1 MCGIAGIWN
10 FNGQPVSPESIQK
23 MVDVMRHRGPNDEGQ
38 YIADNIGLGHC
49 RLSIIDLSS
58 MGHQPM
64 SNEDGTVWIVYNGE
78 IYNYQSLNK
87 ILEAEGHRIRSHCD
101 TETIVHLYEEYG
113 SRCVEYLRGMF
124 SFAIWD
130 AREKR
135 LFAAVDRLRIKPFY
149 YTQVGDSF
157 IFSSELKAIL
167 VSGLYR
173 EDLSMEAIH
182 HYLSLQAVPVPLTIY
197 ENIFT
202 LPGGYCMEIRDGKVS
217 TSQYWD
223 VSFKVDS
230 GHPQEYY
237 EKQLR
242 QLLYESVEMRL
253 MSDVPLGA
261 FLSGGIDSSVIVG
274 LMREM
279 TEGPVKTF
287 SIGYDVGGRDY
298 DDTYYANLVS
308 KKFNTDHTVQVVT
321 ARDIL
326 KELKNFIG
334 HLDQPSTDA
343 INSYFVSKLAAQEVT
358 VVLCGQGGDELFAGY
373 STFELLLRFL
383 NRDRYWSKVPSFLRE
398 VFIDIFS
405 HIPQGMKSYR
415 KVNKIGKFLENY
427 NSFVKKYAA
436 VRMVLSEHEKRQVY
450 TKNFQDSLN
459 TVDTLEIYEMY
470 YNRIAH
476 HGAPINQISYMDL
489 KTHLGDVLMR
499 DVDVMSMAFSLET
512 RIPLIDHKLL
522 EFVASIPPDYK
533 LRNGGRKYIFI
544 EAMKYL
550 LPDEVIR
557 RPKQGFAFPLR
568 LWLRHDLKPL
578 VDFVL
583 SEACVVDRGFFNYA
597 EIKKLK
603 NNFFSGR
610 DLNYRKIWGFVILEL
625 WIRLLIER
633 DDDFFQRLH
642 AHVASGMKR
651 G

>member
-1 MCGIAGIWN
+1 MT
-10 FNGQPVSPESIQK
+10 
-23 MVDVMRHRGPNDEGQ
+23 DVMHHRGPNDEGQ
-38 YIADNIGLGHC
+38 YITDNIGLGHC

-58 MGHQPM
+58 RGHQPM
-64 SNEDGTVWIVYNGE
+64 SNEDGTVWIVDNGE

-87 ILEAEGHRIRSHCD
+87 TLEAKGHRIRSHCD

-130 AREKR
+130 APKKL

-149 YTQVGDSF
+149 YTQIGDSF
-157 IFSSELKAIL
+157 IFASELKGIL
-167 VSGLYR
+167 ASGLYQGR
-173 EDLSMEAIH
+173 INMEAIH
-182 HYLSLQAVPVPLTIY
+182 HFLSLQAVPVPWTIY

-202 LPGGYCMEIRDGKVS
+202 LPGGYCLEVRDGKVL

-223 VSFKVDS
+223 VSFKVDG

-237 EKQLR
+237 EDRLR

-326 KELKNFIG
+326 KELRNFIG

-373 STFELLLRFL
+373 QTFDLLLSFLKREQQWQKIPLLLRKAFVALYSAIPCNLKTFPATESIDRFL
-383 NRDRYWSKVPSFLRE
+383 HWYGSFVRKYGTIRMELTEKEKQELYSGILRE
-398 VFIDIFS
+398 
-405 HIPQGMKSYR
+405 R
-415 KVNKIGKFLENY
+415 L
-427 NSFVKKYAA
+427 
-436 VRMVLSEHEKRQVY
+436 
-450 TKNFQDSLN
+450 
-459 TVDTLEIYEMY
+459 
-470 YNRIAH
+470 
-476 HGAPINQISYMDL
+476 HGADSHTIYQHYYGRLDERADPINKVSYLDL

-512 RIPLIDHKLL
+512 RIPLIDHKLV
-522 EFVASIPPDYK
+522 EFVATIPPELK
-533 LRNGGRKYIFI
+533 LRNGQKKFIFL

-550 LPDEVIR
+550 LPEEVLK
-557 RPKQGFAFPLR
+557 RPKLGFAFPLSI
-568 LWLRHDLKPL
+568 WLRHQLRPL

-583 SEACVVDRGFFNYA
+583 SREHVEQRGFFHY
-597 EIKKLK
+597 EIVNRIKQE
-603 NNFFSGR
+603 FYSGR
-610 DLNYRKIWGFVILEL
+610 DINYRRVWGFVILEL
-625 WIRLLIER
+625 WLRLVQEN
-633 DDDFFQRLH
+633 DHSFFEHLNSYVVSR
-642 AHVASGMKR
+642 MD
-651 G
+651 